1 MKNNKISK
9 MKLKSYENYFLV
21 KKKNRNIIG
30 CLFIGLFSVLCILF
44 FTDKT
49 LGEQDSLENTLKDMA
64 TDFYE
69 NFYYDQVKQISKEED
84 YLSKFEL
91 IGIKI
96 SLVNLKEY
104 DNGKYISKVDRFV
117 NSKTKVSCNK
127 YNTVALIYPKAPYG
141 KVDYEI
147 EVNLECE
154 AGSGIN

>member
-9 MKLKSYENYFLV
+9 NYEKYLILN
-21 KKKNRNIIG
+21 KKNINIIG
-30 CLFIGLFSVLCILF
+30 CIFIGFFSVLCIFF

-49 LGEQDSLENTLKDMA
+49 QGERDSLENTLKDMA
-64 TDFYE
+64 ADFYE

-84 YLSKFEL
+84 YLSKFEV

-96 SLVNLKEY
+96 SLENLKDFE
-104 DNGKYISKVDRFV
+104 NGKYISKVDRFV

-154 AGSGIN
+154 AGNGIN